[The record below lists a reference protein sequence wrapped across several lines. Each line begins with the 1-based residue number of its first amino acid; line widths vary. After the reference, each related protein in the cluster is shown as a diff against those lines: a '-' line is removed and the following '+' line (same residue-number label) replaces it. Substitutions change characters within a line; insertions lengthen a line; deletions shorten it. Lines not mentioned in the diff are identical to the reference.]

1 MKCCQLVTR
10 VYARNAAQPA
20 LFLASGSVTKEVFS
34 HQKCQISNCS
44 ETAYFCP
51 PPFSSSSIL
60 PLFILVLHPSPP
72 CGNSEALLPF
82 FPCNAT
88 KQGLLRLEIP
98 AVAAG
103 VLPLM
108 EEKKDVP
115 RIRDS
120 EGCKNRM

>member
-1 MKCCQLVTR
+1 MRLSLHFFWLVVQLQKRFFLTKN
-10 VYARNAAQPA
+10 ARY
-20 LFLASGSVTKEVFS
+20 
-34 HQKCQISNCS
+34 QIVQRRHTS
-44 ETAYFCP
+44 AP